1 MSMNSRS
8 TPSGQPSQPLSP
20 VRPNAGHDD
29 DNNSVSSQRIRK
41 RDKIF
46 NLFRSSSQEH
56 KAKNTGST
64 SPKSSIKGASAASTE
79 LSVHHFSTVSTP
91 ESVDIEQAVSTT
103 AVKSTPSIV
112 HPSTLLTKPRLDVF
126 SQNVN
131 APAVRIPLPAFG
143 ARIDTT
149 PQLALCIG
157 LLSKVHD
164 AVGQRKDPSQDL
176 PSDTAARLAWVKAMK
191 QDPTERERLFWLGTR
206 MVDEFAKDAFK
217 DSTEIAEMVLIGPV
231 MNMEHYRGLLSSIIA
246 AFDHSVILSVDLLQG
261 LVQLVQSAPPESLL
275 SDDLVKILR
284 LLRLRLQDTHQQ
296 STVHPFH
303 LTLALS
309 RVLDVMADHKVKDLS
324 RVEEREPL
332 SGVLSSLTGSSDP
345 YLMYQACYAFQA
357 LQYVPDDETVLQAVL
372 RQSIGVAGG
381 LVKISAVMK
390 LDVGAVLEGLDKLQE
405 AIGSTVEIAGT
416 LYEGFC
422 SLKESGRG
430 VFDSLKEGYG
440 SGKKRPWYAAV
451 RAAHALAH
459 SGQLHDL
466 NRLIC
471 MAPCRRDPLFQWGIC
486 QLLGEIAS
494 DDIWDSPVRQQA
506 VELLGDLFQN
516 DPLWGE
522 DESVRTWMLNI
533 SGQLGAVDDAAV
545 SSSAIALVKEL
556 QQVQPATT
564 KLPYPLR
571 NRLPLPTS
579 SPTLVK
585 VQKIPPLEY
594 DLHRLRMLRLKQS
607 HQDVYIPP
615 MAKPSLKAKD
625 EDIFLLM
632 EKMQEFLAGERQV
645 MLVLGDSGAGKSTF
659 NCHLEHRLWTDYKP
673 GDPIPLFINLP
684 SIDHPDQEL
693 VVKQLRIHSFSD
705 DQIMEIKLHRQL
717 ILICDGYDESQQL
730 VNLHRTNSLN
740 QPGQWNTKMVISC
753 RTQFLGPEYHSR
765 FMPQSEGGH
774 YDRPAPHLFQEA
786 VIAPFSKA
794 QIENYVE
801 QYVPLEPRTWDTKDY
816 MDRLTTIPNLLDL
829 VRNPFL
835 LSLSLEALPGVTE
848 GKQDLSTIEI
858 TRAHLYDTFVNHWLD
873 VNKRRLERNNALS
886 MEDRDMLNQLV
897 SAGFNSLG
905 LDYATKLAR
914 AIFDRQEGK
923 PVVKYVHLSDKN
935 TWKAEFF
942 GPQPEI
948 RLLRESSPLT
958 RAGNQFRF
966 VHRSMLEYFL
976 SRAIYDPIKADN
988 EDDEEDDAESDEC
1001 CSRSLFDVK
1010 GPLFRRNLLPES
1022 SIIQFLCDRVKSN
1035 PDFEHQLRAVIDLS
1049 KTDESAAIAA
1059 TNAITILVRAG
1070 VLFNGADL
1078 RGVNIP
1084 GADLTEG
1091 QFDSAQFQGANLT
1104 GADLS
1109 RSWLRQAD
1117 LSGAQLKDVRFGEL
1131 AYLEME
1137 SEVMFCTYSPDGTM
1151 LAAGLGE
1158 DGVDVYSTTSWTR
1171 VLQIRDIGLVF
1182 SVVFSPDSQQIAFGG
1197 KDQTVRVWDVTSDE
1211 ELLAMKGH
1219 TEVIYSVDYSPC
1231 GKLIA
1236 SAGYEKTVRLWSS
1249 QTGECL
1255 LVLEDHTR
1263 GVMGVKF
1270 SSDGRQLVSV
1280 DGEAIIRFWDAETG
1294 ELVREF
1300 DAPFEINMCRAY
1312 SPDGK
1317 WIAFTQ
1323 GRSLQLWD
1331 AVSYE
1336 PGPALQGH
1344 TSDVK
1349 GVAFSPNGQWIASA
1363 SEDKTVR
1370 LWDASTGTP
1379 TLVLFGHNETVR
1391 SVAFSPNGL
1400 RIASGGFDKKVR
1412 LWDLSSSWSSVEPEG
1427 HRVDRLFKAAYSFDG
1442 LSILGASDRSVQQWD
1457 SATGRSLPNA
1467 FQFPELVS
1475 VRDVDFY
1482 PELLSVRNVDFS
1494 PDGNQI
1500 AAVVENSYVQVWDL
1514 LTCAAGSVFKVEQF
1528 ALTIVAY
1535 SPCGRWVAAWGWKAS
1550 IWLWDLHD
1558 TTVKEHHVI
1567 IDIENNG
1574 GFGRSTV
1581 TFSSAGHQL
1590 AIGFSDGSVRVF
1602 DPQSGNLLSSLQLEQ
1617 EAVGALAYSPIGQQL
1632 AVGGGNGSI
1641 YLWDGQSQEPSIQL
1655 DGHNARIFSVA
1666 YSPCGQWIA
1675 SGGGDR
1681 TVRLWGRWQEGEL
1694 EYWQSKCVVRG
1705 FFVDILNIS
1714 WNPVTPMEFV
1724 THGHGESVRVWRVS
1738 IDGESVVVRMLWGFN
1753 KRILCAEGLISK
1765 DATDLSPMNQKLLVQ
1780 RGAVDSS
1787 LVHEGEGS
1795 GA

>member
-1 MSMNSRS
+1 MSRNSHS
-8 TPSGQPSQPLSP
+8 IPSGPPSQLTSP
-20 VRPNAGHDD
+20 SYPHTGHND
-29 DNNSVSSQRIRK
+29 DNNSISSQRIRK
-41 RDKIF
+41 RDKF
-46 NLFRSSSQEH
+46 FAFFRSSSHER
-56 KAKNTGST
+56 KAKNTDST
-64 SPKSSIKGASAASTE
+64 SPKSSIKGASVASTE
-79 LSVHHFSTVSTP
+79 VSAHRLSIVSTP

-164 AVGQRKDPSQDL
+164 AVDQQQDPSQDL
-176 PSDTAARLAWVKAMK
+176 SSDTVARLAWVKVMR

-231 MNMEHYRGLLSSIIA
+231 MDMEHYRALLSSIIA

-275 SDDLVKILR
+275 SDDLVRILR
-284 LLRLRLQDTHQQ
+284 LIRLRLQDTHQQ
-296 STVHPFH
+296 STVHPYH

-309 RVLDVMADHKVKDLS
+309 RLLDVMADHKIKDLS
-324 RVEEREPL
+324 RVEDHEPL

-372 RQSIGVAGG
+372 RQSIDVASG

-390 LDVGAVLEGLDKLQE
+390 LDLDAVLEGLGKLQE
-405 AIGSTVEIAGT
+405 VVGSTVEIAGT
-416 LYEGFC
+416 VYEGFC

-459 SGQLHDL
+459 SGQLQDL

-471 MAPCRRDPLFQWGIC
+471 EAPCRRDPLFQWGIC

-494 DDIWDSPVRQQA
+494 DDIWDSPVRRQA

-516 DPLWGE
+516 DPLWGQ

-545 SSSAIALVKEL
+545 SSSAIALVKEH

-564 KLPYPLR
+564 KLPYLLR

-585 VQKIPPLEY
+585 VQKTPPLEY
-594 DLHRLRMLRLKQS
+594 DLRRLRMLRLRQS

-659 NCHLEHRLWTDYKP
+659 NRHLEHRLWTDYKP
-673 GDPIPLFINLP
+673 GDHIPLFINLP
-684 SIDHPDQEL
+684 VIDRPDQGL
-693 VVKQLRIHSFSD
+693 VAKQLKFHGFSE
-705 DQIMEIKLHRQL
+705 DQIMEIKQHRQL

-730 VNLHRTNSLN
+730 VNLHRTNALN
-740 QPGQWNTKMVISC
+740 QPDQWNTKMVISC
-753 RTQFLGPEYHSR
+753 RTQFLGPEYHSC
-765 FMPQSEGGH
+765 FMPLGEGGH
-774 YDRPAPHLFQEA
+774 YDRPAPYLFQEA

-801 QYVPLEPRTWDTKDY
+801 QYAPLEPRTWGTKDY

-835 LSLSLEALPGVTE
+835 LSLALEALPGVTE
-848 GKQDLSTIEI
+848 GKQDLSTIRI
-858 TRAHLYDTFVNHWLD
+858 TRAQLYDTFVKHWLD
-873 VNKRRLERNNALS
+873 VNKRRLERNNTLS
-886 MEDRDMLNQLV
+886 MDDRDMLNQLV
-897 SAGFNSLG
+897 GTGFVSLG
-905 LDYATKLAR
+905 LNYATKLAR
-914 AIFDRQEGK
+914 AIFDRQDGK
-923 PVVKYVHLSDKN
+923 PVVKYAHLNDKD
-935 TWKAEFF
+935 TWKVDFF
-942 GPQPEI
+942 GPQPRV
-948 RLLRESSPLT
+948 RLLRESLPLT

-976 SRAIYDPIKADN
+976 SRAIYNPVKTDN
-988 EDDEEDDAESDEC
+988 EDDEEDVAESHEC

-1010 GPLFRRNLLPES
+1010 GPLFRQNLLPEP

-1035 PDFEHQLRAVIDLS
+1035 PDFAQQLRAIIDLS
-1049 KTDESAAIAA
+1049 KTDASAAIAA

-1078 RGVNIP
+1078 RRVKIP
-1084 GADLTEG
+1084 GADLSGG
-1091 QFDSAQFQGANLT
+1091 QFDFTQFQEANLT

-1131 AYLEME
+1131 PSLEME
-1137 SEVMFCTYSPDGTM
+1137 SPVMSCTYSPDGTM
-1151 LAAGLGE
+1151 LAAEFGE

-1171 VLQIRDIGLVF
+1171 VLQIRDTGLVL

-1197 KDQTVRVWDVTSDE
+1197 TDETVRVWDVTSGE
-1211 ELLAMKGH
+1211 ELLAMEGH
-1219 TEVIYSVDYSPC
+1219 TGSIYSVDYSPC

-1236 SAGYEKTVRLWSS
+1236 SAGYDKTVRLWSS
-1249 QTGECL
+1249 QTGESL
-1255 LVLEDHTR
+1255 LVLKDHKNT
-1263 GVMGVKF
+1263 VTSVKF
-1270 SSDGRQLVSV
+1270 SPVGRQLVS
-1280 DGEAIIRFWDAETG
+1280 GCWNATIRFWDPETG
-1294 ELVREF
+1294 ELVQEL
-1300 DAPFEINMCRAY
+1300 DSSLLSVESLAY

-1317 WIAFTQ
+1317 WIAS
-1323 GRSLQLWD
+1323 GHYGGSLQLWD
-1331 AVSYE
+1331 AASYE
-1336 PGPALQGH
+1336 PGPVLQGH
-1344 TSDVK
+1344 TDNVL

-1379 TLVLFGHNETVR
+1379 ILVLSGHNETVR
-1391 SVAFSPNGL
+1391 GVAFSPNGL

-1412 LWDLSSSWSSVEPEG
+1412 LWDLSSSWSSVEPQG
-1427 HRVDRLFKAAYSFDG
+1427 YRVDSLLKTAYSPDG
-1442 LSILGASDRSVQQWD
+1442 LSIITASKHRVYRWD
-1457 SATGRSLPNA
+1457 STTGGSLPNA
-1467 FQFPELVS
+1467 FQFPEGVS
-1475 VRDVDFY
+1475 VGAV
-1482 PELLSVRNVDFS
+1482 EFS
-1494 PDGNQI
+1494 PDGDQI
-1500 AAVVENSYVQVWDL
+1500 AAVVGEGDVQVWDHR
-1514 LTCAAGSVFKVEQF
+1514 TCAAGSVLKDERYR
-1528 ALTIVAY
+1528 LTHVVY
-1535 SPCGRWVAAWGWKAS
+1535 SPCGRWIAAFNWERS
-1550 IWLWDLHD
+1550 VWLWDLHNAS
-1558 TTVKEHHVI
+1558 VKEHHVL
-1567 IDIENNG
+1567 IEFENSER
-1574 GFGRSTV
+1574 FERSSV

-1602 DPQSGNLLSSLQLEQ
+1602 DPQSGKLVSSLQL
-1617 EAVGALAYSPIGQQL
+1617 APGIIGALAYSPIGQQL
-1632 AVGGGNGSI
+1632 AIGGGDSSI
-1641 YLWDGQSQEPSIQL
+1641 YLWDGQWQKPNIQL
-1655 DGHNARIFSVA
+1655 GGHSALIFSIA

-1675 SGGGDR
+1675 SGSEDR
-1681 TVRLWGRWQEGEL
+1681 TVRLWRRWQEGES
-1694 EYWQSKCVVRG
+1694 EYWQSAGVVRS
-1705 FFVDILNIS
+1705 FSDIVLDIA
-1714 WNPVTPMEFV
+1714 WNPVIPMEFV
-1724 THGHGESVRVWRVS
+1724 THCMNQSVQVWRMS
-1738 IDGESVVVRMLWGFN
+1738 IDGESVVVRMLWGLN
-1753 KRILCAEGLISK
+1753 IGSLCAEGLISK

-1787 LVHEGEGS
+1787 LVPEGQ
-1795 GA
+1795 

>member
-1 MSMNSRS
+1 MSKNSRS
-8 TPSGQPSQPLSP
+8 TPSGPPSQTASP
-20 VRPNAGHDD
+20 IHPNTGHNDN
-29 DNNSVSSQRIRK
+29 NNSVSSQRIRK
-41 RDKIF
+41 QDKIF
-46 NLFRSSSQEH
+46 AFFRSSSQEH

-64 SPKSSIKGASAASTE
+64 SPKSIKGASATSAE
-79 LSVHHFSTVSTP
+79 MSVHHFSTVSTP

-372 RQSIGVAGG
+372 RQSIGVASG

-422 SLKESGRG
+422 SLMESGRG

-556 QQVQPATT
+556 QQDQPATT

-659 NCHLEHRLWTDYKP
+659 NRHFEHRLWTDYKP

-684 SIDHPDQEL
+684 SIDRPDQDL
-693 VVKQLRIHSFSD
+693 VTKQLRFHGFSD
-705 DQIMEIKLHRQL
+705 DQIMEIKQHRQL

-786 VIAPFSKA
+786 VITPFSKA

-835 LSLSLEALPGVTE
+835 LSLALEALPGVTE
-848 GKQDLSTIEI
+848 GKQDLSTIKI
-858 TRAHLYDTFVNHWLD
+858 TRAHLYDTFVSHWLD
-873 VNKRRLERNNALS
+873 VNKRRFERNNALS
-886 MEDRDMLNQLV
+886 MNDRDMLNQLV

-914 AIFDRQEGK
+914 AIFDRQDGK

-1001 CSRSLFDVK
+1001 PSPSLFDVK
-1010 GPLFRRNLLPES
+1010 SPLFRRNLLPES

-1070 VLFNGADL
+1070 VVFNGADL

-1091 QFDSAQFQGANLT
+1091 QFDSTLFQGANMT

-1137 SEVMFCTYSPDGTM
+1137 SIVMFCTYSPDGTM

-1171 VLQIRDIGLVF
+1171 VLQIRDTMGVF

-1197 KDQTVRVWDVTSDE
+1197 KDEKIRVWDVTSGE

-1219 TEVIYSVDYSPC
+1219 TERISLVDYSPC

-1236 SAGYEKTVRLWSS
+1236 SASLDSTVRLWSS
-1249 QTGECL
+1249 QTGESL
-1255 LVLEDHTR
+1255 LVLKDHTR
-1263 GVMGVKF
+1263 GVASVKF
-1270 SSDGRQLVSV
+1270 SPDGRQLVSG
-1280 DGEAIIRFWDAETG
+1280 DWNATIRFWDVETG
-1294 ELVREF
+1294 KLVREF
-1300 DAPFEINMCRAY
+1300 NSPLKDVFSFAY

-1317 WIAFTQ
+1317 WIAS
-1323 GRSLQLWD
+1323 GHRSGSLQLWD

-1344 TSDVK
+1344 TRDVR
-1349 GVAFSPNGQWIASA
+1349 GVAFSPSSQWIASA
-1363 SEDKTVR
+1363 SMDKTVR
-1370 LWDASTGTP
+1370 LWDASTGNP
-1379 TLVLFGHNETVR
+1379 ILILSGHNAFVR
-1391 SVAFSPNGL
+1391 DVAFSPNGL
-1400 RIASGGFDKKVR
+1400 QIVSGGDDMKAR
-1412 LWDLSSSWSSVEPEG
+1412 LWDLSSSWSNVEPQG
-1427 HRVDRLFKAAYSFDG
+1427 YRVDSLLKTAYSPDG
-1442 LSILGASDRSVQQWD
+1442 LSILTASKHRVYRWD
-1457 SATGRSLPNA
+1457 STTGGSLQNA
-1467 FQFPELVS
+1467 FQFPEAV
-1475 VRDVDFY
+1475 
-1482 PELLSVRNVDFS
+1482 SVRNVDFS

-1500 AAVVENSYVQVWDL
+1500 AAVVEDGVQVWDHR
-1514 LTCAAGSVFKVEQF
+1514 TCAAVSIFKVEQF
-1528 ALTIVAY
+1528 ALTNVVY
-1535 SPCGRWVAAWGWKAS
+1535 SPCGRWVAAWNWTDS
-1550 IWLWDLHD
+1550 VWLWDLHD
-1558 TTVKEHHVI
+1558 TAVKDHHVL
-1567 IDIENNG
+1567 IESGNIP
-1574 GFGRSTV
+1574 RLDRRAV

-1602 DPQSGNLLSSLQLEQ
+1602 DPQSGNLLSSLQREQ

-1675 SGGGDR
+1675 SGSDDR
-1681 TVRLWGRWQEGEL
+1681 TVRLWL
-1694 EYWQSKCVVRG
+1694 
-1705 FFVDILNIS
+1705 
-1714 WNPVTPMEFV
+1714 TPMEFV
-1724 THGHGESVRVWRVS
+1724 THCNDESVRVWRVS
-1738 IDGESVVVRMLWGFN
+1738 IEGESVVVRMLWGFN

-1795 GA
+1795 DA

>member
-1 MSMNSRS
+1 MSRNSYS
-8 TPSGQPSQPLSP
+8 TPSGPPSQPVSP
-20 VRPNAGHDD
+20 SYPSTRHND
-29 DNNSVSSQRIRK
+29 DNSSISSQRIRK
-41 RDKIF
+41 RDKF
-46 NLFRSSSQEH
+46 FAYFKSSNHER
-56 KAKNTGST
+56 KAKNTDSI
-64 SPKSSIKGASAASTE
+64 SPKSSIKGASVASTE
-79 LSVHHFSTVSTP
+79 VSAHRLSIVSTP
-91 ESVDIEQAVSTT
+91 ESVDIEQAVATTIVNST
-103 AVKSTPSIV
+103 VSTV
-112 HPSTLLTKPRLDVF
+112 HPSTLLTKLRLDVF

-164 AVGQRKDPSQDL
+164 AVDQQQDPSQDL
-176 PSDTAARLAWVKAMK
+176 SSDTVARLAWVKVMR

-231 MNMEHYRGLLSSIIA
+231 MDMEHYRALLSSIIA

-275 SDDLVKILR
+275 SDDLVRILR
-284 LLRLRLQDTHQQ
+284 LIRLRLQDTHQQ
-296 STVHPFH
+296 STVHPYH

-309 RVLDVMADHKVKDLS
+309 RLLDVMADHKIKDLS
-324 RVEEREPL
+324 RVEDHEPL

-372 RQSIGVAGG
+372 RQSIDVASG

-390 LDVGAVLEGLDKLQE
+390 LDLDAVLEGLGKLQE
-405 AIGSTVEIAGT
+405 VVGSTVEIAGT
-416 LYEGFC
+416 VYEGFC

-459 SGQLHDL
+459 SGQLQDL

-471 MAPCRRDPLFQWGIC
+471 EAPCRRDPLFQWGIC

-494 DDIWDSPVRQQA
+494 DDIWDSPVRRQA

-533 SGQLGAVDDAAV
+533 NGQLGIVDDAAV

-556 QQVQPATT
+556 QQDQPATT
-564 KLPYPLR
+564 KLPYLLR

-594 DLHRLRMLRLKQS
+594 DLHRLSMLGLEQS

-765 FMPQSEGGH
+765 FMPLGEGGH

-786 VIAPFSKA
+786 VIAPFSKS

-801 QYVPLEPRTWDTKDY
+801 QYVPLEPRAWDTKDY
-816 MDRLTTIPNLLDL
+816 MDRLTAIPNLLDL

-873 VNKRRLERNNALS
+873 VNRRRLERNNALS
-886 MEDRDMLNQLV
+886 KDDRDMLNQLV
-897 SAGFNSLG
+897 NAGFNTVG
-905 LDYATKLAR
+905 LDYATKLAG
-914 AIFDRQEGK
+914 AIFDRQDGK

-1001 CSRSLFDVK
+1001 PSPSLFDVK
-1010 GPLFRRNLLPES
+1010 SPLFRRNLLTEP

-1049 KTDESAAIAA
+1049 KTDASAAIAA

-1091 QFDSAQFQGANLT
+1091 QFDSVQFQGANMT

-1131 AYLEME
+1131 PSLEME
-1137 SEVMFCTYSPDGTM
+1137 SAVKSCIYSPDGTM
-1151 LAAGLGE
+1151 LAAGLMVY
-1158 DGVDVYSTTSWTR
+1158 GVDVYITTSWTK
-1171 VLQIRDIGLVF
+1171 VLQIRNIGTVY

-1197 KDQTVRVWDVTSDE
+1197 NHSTVRVWDVTSGE
-1211 ELLAMKGH
+1211 ELLAMEGH
-1219 TEVIYSVDYSPC
+1219 TGSIYSVDYSPC

-1236 SAGYEKTVRLWSS
+1236 SAGYDKTVRLWSS
-1249 QTGECL
+1249 QTGESL
-1255 LVLEDHTR
+1255 LVFVLK
-1263 GVMGVKF
+1263 GYMYGFMSVKF
-1270 SSDGRQLVSV
+1270 SSDGRQLVSSCW
-1280 DGEAIIRFWDAETG
+1280 DGSIRFWDPETG

-1300 DAPFEINMCRAY
+1300 NSPLDNVLSLAY

-1317 WIAFTQ
+1317 WIASGHGGAQ
-1323 GRSLQLWD
+1323 IGGSLRLWD

-1336 PGPALQGH
+1336 PGPVLQGH
-1344 TSDVK
+1344 TRDVE

-1370 LWDASTGTP
+1370 LWDALTGTP
-1379 TLVLFGHNETVR
+1379 ILILSGHDATVQD
-1391 SVAFSPNGL
+1391 VAFSPNGL
-1400 RIASGGFDKKVR
+1400 QIVSGGDDMKVR
-1412 LWDLSSSWSSVEPEG
+1412 LWELSSNKSSVELEG
-1427 HRVDRLFKAAYSFDG
+1427 YRIDSLLKTAYSSDG
-1442 LSILGASDRSVQQWD
+1442 LSILTASDHRVHQWD
-1457 SATGRSLPNA
+1457 STTGRSLQNA
-1467 FQFPELVS
+1467 FQFPEAVW
-1475 VRDVDFY
+1475 VEYV
-1482 PELLSVRNVDFS
+1482 EFS

-1500 AAVVENSYVQVWDL
+1500 AAAVEDSVQVWDL
-1514 LTCAAGSVFKVEQF
+1514 RTCAAGSVFKVEDYH
-1528 ALTIVAY
+1528 LTKVVY
-1535 SPCGRWVAAWGWKAS
+1535 SPCGRWVAVTFHFGGR

-1558 TTVKEHHVI
+1558 TTIKEHHGF
-1567 IDIENNG
+1567 IE
-1574 GFGRSTV
+1574 FESMILFERSTV
-1581 TFSSAGHQL
+1581 AFSSAGHQL
-1590 AIGFSDGSVRVF
+1590 AISLHDGSVRVF
-1602 DPQSGNLLSSLQLEQ
+1602 DPQSGDRLSSLQL
-1617 EAVGALAYSPIGQQL
+1617 ALGTIGALAYSPIGQQL
-1632 AVGGGNGSI
+1632 AIGGDDSSI
-1641 YLWDGQSQEPSIQL
+1641 YHWDGQSQEPSIKL
-1655 DGHNARIFSVA
+1655 DGHSAGISSIA

-1675 SGGGDR
+1675 SGSKDR
-1681 TVRLWGRWQEGEL
+1681 TTRLWRRWQEGES
-1694 EYWQSKCVVRG
+1694 EYWQSAGVVRS
-1705 FFVDILNIS
+1705 FFDTVFNIS
-1714 WNPVTPMEFV
+1714 WNPIVPMEFV
-1724 THGHGESVRVWRVS
+1724 TRCNGQSVQVWRMS
-1738 IDGESVVVRMLWGFN
+1738 IDGESVVVRMLWGLN
-1753 KRILCAEGLISK
+1753 IGSLCAEGLISK
-1765 DATDLSPMNQKLLVQ
+1765 DATDLSLMNQKLLVQ

-1787 LVHEGEGS
+1787 LVPEGERS
-1795 GA
+1795 DA